1 MATPIQE
8 YGGSVPN
15 RQTDT
20 KENFATNVYNL
31 FVWISD
37 IFTGGFN
44 TSVQS
49 VNDDVTTINGYK
61 NTTLGYK
68 DTTKEYMNTTESYKN
83 LAQSAANYK
92 GDWVANYNSGVG
104 YALSDS
110 ISYTDGNT
118 YVSKVAN
125 NLVEPTSL
133 TNTTEWYFIAKG
145 FVNVAVTANYTA
157 SANEFLQVDT
167 TTVAITVTLPSTPAV
182 NDTIK
187 FLDAKGT
194 FDVKALTIARNGNTI
209 MGVAEDMIVDTKNIS
224 FGLVFINNDWRLI

>member
-1 MATPIQE
+1 MTNITQIITALTTFPKRSE
-8 YGGSVPN
+8 YGSSSAYALAVETWLGENQNLSVELSALVPQLN
-15 RQTDT
+15 T
-20 KENFATNVYNL
+20 
-31 FVWISD
+31 FVSEA
-37 IFTGGFN
+37 N
-44 TSVQS
+44 
-49 VNDDVTTINGYK
+49 
-61 NTTLGYK
+61 TLGG
-68 DTTKEYMNTTESYKN
+68 NVSISESNVIAIESSIKTLVDN
-83 LAQSAANYK
+83 AVNYK

-118 YVSKVAN
+118 YVSKIAN
-125 NLVEPTSL
+125 NLVEPASL
-133 TNTTEWYFIAKG
+133 TNTAEWYFIAKG

-167 TTVAITVTLPSTPAV
+167 TTVAITVTLPLATAA

-187 FLDAKGT
+187 FLDTKGT
-194 FDVKALTIARNGNTI
+194 FDTNALTIARNGNTI

>member
-1 MATPIQE
+1 MTNITQIITALTTFPQRSQYVSSSAYALAVE
-8 YGGSVPN
+8 TWLGENKNLSVELSALVPQLN
-15 RQTDT
+15 T
-20 KENFATNVYNL
+20 
-31 FVWISD
+31 FVSEA
-37 IFTGGFN
+37 N
-44 TSVQS
+44 
-49 VNDDVTTINGYK
+49 
-61 NTTLGYK
+61 TLGG
-68 DTTKEYMNTTESYKN
+68 NVSISESNVTAIESSIKTLVDN
-83 LAQSAANYK
+83 AANYK
-92 GDWVANYNSGVG
+92 GDWVTNYNSGVG

-167 TTVAITVTLPSTPAV
+167 TTVAITVTLPLSPAV

-194 FDVKALTIARNGNTI
+194 FDTKALTIARNGNTI